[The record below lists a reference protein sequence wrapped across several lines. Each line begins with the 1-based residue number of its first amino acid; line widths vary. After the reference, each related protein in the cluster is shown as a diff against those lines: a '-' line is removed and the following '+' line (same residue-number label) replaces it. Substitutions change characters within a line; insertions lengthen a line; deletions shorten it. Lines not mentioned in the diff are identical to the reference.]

1 MEKARKKAEE
11 EARQKAAA
19 EAAAKKKR
27 EEELARKK
35 AAAEAAA
42 RENARRVAES
52 KEREAKAKAEA
63 RAADARNR
71 EAANQRAREAEANR
85 LAAERKAKADADR
98 SKKEIDAA
106 EKDMKEGIFHDD
118 EGRSYDESGGIEL
131 NKGRLPMPITGS
143 YRIVSR
149 FGVNSE
155 EGLRGVYLDNK
166 GINIKGS
173 DGCQARCVY
182 DGEVRAVSQYGG
194 LWIIIVKHGSY
205 YSVYC
210 NIRTPSVFRGNKV
223 RARQTL
229 GTVGPDNILHFQL
242 HKGGSKLNPEA
253 WLGR

>member
-1 MEKARKKAEE
+1 M
-11 EARQKAAA
+11 
-19 EAAAKKKR
+19 
-27 EEELARKK
+27 ARKK

-42 RENARRVAES
+42 RENARRIAEA

-63 RAADARNR
+63 KAADAAQR
-71 EAANQRAREAEANR
+71 ERANQKAREAEANR

-106 EKDMKEGIFHDD
+106 QKSAE
-118 EGRSYDESGGIEL
+118 ESVTMTKSDRMMNGGLEL

-149 FGVNSE
+149 FGVNSV
-155 EGLRGVYLDNK
+155 EGLRGVFLDNK

-173 DGCQARCVY
+173 DGCQARCIY

-194 LWIIIVKHGSY
+194 LWVIIVKHGAY
-205 YSVYC
+205 FSVYC
-210 NIRTPSVFRGNKV
+210 NLRTPSVFKGDKV
-223 RARQTL
+223 RTRQTL

-242 HKGGSKLNPEA
+242 HKGTSKLNPEA